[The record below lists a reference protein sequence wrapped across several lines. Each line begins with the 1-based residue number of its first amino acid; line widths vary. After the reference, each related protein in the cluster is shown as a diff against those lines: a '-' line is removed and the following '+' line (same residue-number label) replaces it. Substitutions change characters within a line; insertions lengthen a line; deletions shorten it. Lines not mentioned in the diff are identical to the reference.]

1 MLTLRWFVAGLLLTT
16 VFMGCGQSTPATKV
30 QPPDPNQEI
39 RSALQQVA
47 ETGVVDSGLMVVRE
61 RLETMRETD
70 AAKAQALLQD
80 LSQLE
85 SMTGNPNQAKAKAAE
100 MLGKL

>member
-1 MLTLRWFVAGLLLTT
+1 MLTLRWFITGLLFT
-16 VFMGCGQSTPATKV
+16 VLIGCGQSTPATKV
-30 QPPDPNQEI
+30 EPPDPNQEI

-47 ETGVVDSGLMVVRE
+47 DSGVVDSGLIVVRE
-61 RLETMRETD
+61 RLEAMRQTD

-85 SMTGNPNQAKAKAAE
+85 AMTGNPNQAKAKAKE